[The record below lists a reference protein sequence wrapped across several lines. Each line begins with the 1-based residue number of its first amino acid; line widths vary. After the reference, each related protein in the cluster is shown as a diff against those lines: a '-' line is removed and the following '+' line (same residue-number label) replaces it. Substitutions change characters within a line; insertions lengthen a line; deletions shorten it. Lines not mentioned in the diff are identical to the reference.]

1 MMRHWLCCLA
11 LILLAGCSSVPSC
24 TVGVA
29 LVGPLPVPLASCEV
43 TFYSEDEDDELDL

>member
-1 MMRHWLCCLA
+1 M
-11 LILLAGCSSVPSC
+11 PSC

-43 TFYSEDEDDELDL
+43 TFYRENADDQE